1 MNIIKLDATTSTN
14 DYLKQLIASQVVD
27 NFTVVTTFNQ
37 TSGKGQ
43 MGSVWTSEAGKNL
56 TMSVLIKDVLVD
68 VHQIFGLNVAV
79 SVAVLQALK
88 ELGIFDVRVK
98 WPNDIMSGNFKLGG
112 ILIENSFK
120 SNGEIISIVGIG
132 LNINQSDFNDLP
144 QAASIFT
151 RIKHTYEVDFVRDE
165 LLKHIRISIA
175 KVINKQV
182 DNLWQLY
189 HEYLF
194 KKDVPIT
201 FENTN
206 GNRFMGIIQQVNQ
219 NGQLEVLLEDDKVQC
234 FDVKEVKMLY

>member
-14 DYLKQLIASQVVD
+14 DFLKQLNASQVVE
-27 NFTVVTTFNQ
+27 NFTVVTTVNQ
-37 TSGKGQ
+37 TLGKGQ
-43 MGSVWTSEAGKNL
+43 MGSAWISEAGKNL
-56 TMSVLIKDVLVD
+56 TMSVLIKDVLID

-79 SVAVLQALK
+79 SVAVVQALK
-88 ELGIFDVRVK
+88 ELGVFDVRVK

-120 SNGEIISIVGIG
+120 SNGEIISVVGIG
-132 LNINQSDFNDLP
+132 LNINQSNFDDLP

-151 RIKHTYEVDFVRDE
+151 RINHTYEVDFVRDE
-165 LLKHIRISIA
+165 LLKHIRIAIA

-194 KKDVPIT
+194 KKNVPMT

-206 GNRFMGIIQQVNQ
+206 GNRFMGIIQQVNT
-219 NGQLEVLLEDDKVQC
+219 NGRLEVLLENEQVHC
-234 FDVKEVKMLY
+234 FDVKEVKMLF

>member
-14 DYLKQLIASQVVD
+14 NYLKQLIASQVVD
-27 NFTVVTTFNQ
+27 NFTVVTTVNQ

-43 MGSVWTSEAGKNL
+43 MGSVWMSESGKNL

-79 SVAVLQALK
+79 STAVVQALK
-88 ELGIFDVRVK
+88 GLGIFDVRVK

-112 ILIENSFK
+112 ILIENNFK

-132 LNINQSDFNDLP
+132 LNINQSNFDDLP

-151 RIKHTYEVDFVRDE
+151 RIKQNYEVDFVRDE
-165 LLKHIRISIA
+165 LLKHIRIAIA
-175 KVINKQV
+175 KIINKQV
-182 DNLWQLY
+182 ENLWKFY
-189 HEYLF
+189 HDYLF
-194 KKDVPIT
+194 KINVPMT
-201 FENTN
+201 FENAK

-219 NGQLEVLLEDDKVQC
+219 NGQLEVLLENDQIQC
-234 FDVKEVKMLY
+234 FDVKEVKMLF

>member
-14 DYLKQLIASQVVD
+14 DYLKQLIATQVVD
-27 NFTVVTTFNQ
+27 NFTVVTTLSQ

-144 QAASIFT
+144 QATSVFT
-151 RIKHTYEVDFVRDE
+151 RINLSYEVDFVRDE

-194 KKDVPIT
+194 KKDVPMT

-219 NGQLEVLLEDDKVQC
+219 NGQLEVLLEDDKVQY
-234 FDVKEVKMLY
+234 FDVKEVKMLF

>member
-27 NFTVVTTFNQ
+27 NFTVVTTVNQ

-43 MGSVWTSEAGKNL
+43 MGSVWMSESGKNL

-79 SVAVLQALK
+79 STAVVQALK

-112 ILIENSFK
+112 ILIENNFK

-132 LNINQSDFNDLP
+132 LNINQSNFHDLP
-144 QAASIFT
+144 QAASIYT
-151 RIKHTYEVDFVRDE
+151 RIKHRYEVDFVRDE
-165 LLKHIRISIA
+165 LLKHIRIAIA

-182 DNLWQLY
+182 EKLWQLY

-194 KKDVPIT
+194 KKNVPMT

-219 NGQLEVLLEDDKVQC
+219 NGQLEVLLENDQVQC
-234 FDVKEVKMLY
+234 FDVKEVKMLF

>member
-14 DYLKQLIASQVVD
+14 DYLKKLIASQVVE

-43 MGSVWTSEAGKNL
+43 MGSIWISEAGKNL
-56 TMSVLIKDVLVD
+56 TMSVLIKDLLTD
-68 VHQIFGLNVAV
+68 VHQIFDLNVAV
-79 SVAVLQALK
+79 SVAVLDALK
-88 ELGIFDVRVK
+88 ELGVYDVCVK

-120 SNGEIISIVGIG
+120 SNGEIVSIVGIG
-132 LNINQSDFNDLP
+132 LNINQSNFNDLP

-165 LLKHIRISIA
+165 LLKHIRIAVA

-189 HEYLF
+189 HDYLF
-194 KKDVPIT
+194 KRNVPMT
-201 FENTN
+201 FETPS
-206 GNRFMGIIQQVNQ
+206 GNRFMGIIQQVNTT
-219 NGQLEVLLEDDKVQC
+219 GLLDVRIEIEQVQF
-234 FDVKEVKMLY
+234 FDVKEVKMLF